1 MLSSLFWRSKQ
12 AAPDGSQSCRGWHA
26 GVRFACSPDGLR
38 VVPHARHIVDMAQH
52 RRAGGAAHFSTMYH
66 IPSFDPSAQPEV
78 VSSGQLLRQRGSH
91 PDSVLYLDSGC
102 VVLGV
107 REDGQMRHQLGV
119 VEGPAWLDAAFV
131 LTGRVCGV
139 DMVTDSRVRLRRISL
154 STFQQSVQ
162 SLPDGVATLVRD
174 MAQGYCQQTEVAVSR
189 LAQDAEARC
198 AQWLLR
204 HAQHT
209 DNGTMRVTLNQ
220 RKRTIAAQLGIAPET
235 FSRVLRHL
243 REHGLIAGTGNVLNV
258 LQPSAL
264 QSVAGI

>member
-1 MLSSLFWRSKQ
+1 MAQ
-12 AAPDGSQSCRGWHA
+12 H
-26 GVRFACSPDGLR
+26 LR
-38 VVPHARHIVDMAQH
+38 VVAAAQ
-52 RRAGGAAHFSTMYH
+52 FVTMFH
-66 IPSFDPSAQPEV
+66 IPSFDPLAQAEV
-78 VSSGQLLRQRGSH
+78 VSAGQLLRQRGSR

-107 REDGQMRHQLGV
+107 RDEGQMRHQLGV
-119 VEGPAWLDAAFV
+119 VEGPAWLDAAFA
-131 LTGRVCGV
+131 LTGKACGV

-154 STFQQSVQ
+154 QAFQRSLDG
-162 SLPDGVATLVRD
+162 LPDTVATLVRD
-174 MAQGYCQQTEVAVSR
+174 MAHGYCQQTETAVSR

-204 HAQHT
+204 HAQHA

-243 REHGLIAGTGNVLNV
+243 REHGLIAGTGNVLN
-258 LQPSAL
+258 LPQPSAL
-264 QSVAGI
+264 QSVAGL

>member
-1 MLSSLFWRSKQ
+1 
-12 AAPDGSQSCRGWHA
+12 
-26 GVRFACSPDGLR
+26 
-38 VVPHARHIVDMAQH
+38 
-52 RRAGGAAHFSTMYH
+52 MYH
-66 IPSFDPSAQPEV
+66 IPSFDPLAQSEV
-78 VSSGQLLRQRGSH
+78 VAAGQLLRQRGTH

-107 REDGQMRHQLGV
+107 REDGQMRHQLGT
-119 VEGPAWLDAAFV
+119 VEGPTWLDAAFV
-131 LTGRVCGV
+131 LTGKKCGI

-154 STFQQSVQ
+154 NTFQSSVRE
-162 SLPDGVATLVRD
+162 LPESVITLVRD
-174 MAQGYCQQTEVAVSR
+174 MAHGYCQQTETAVSR

-204 HAQHT
+204 HAQDA

-243 REHGLIAGTGNVLNV
+243 REHGLIAGTGNVLN
-258 LQPSAL
+258 LPSPSAL
-264 QSVAGI
+264 KTVAGM